1 MPSRTGRRLLKF
13 SSHPPCRTSLLS
25 PLDRCT
31 ASVCGCVCVCDR
43 ETVKVAGEGCD
54 HVVTEMYGMIA
65 LLKQRGQDF
74 QSHRPQCEV
83 FFFFFGQIF
92 TCPSHVTYL

>member
-1 MPSRTGRRLLKF
+1 M
-13 SSHPPCRTSLLS
+13 
-25 PLDRCT
+25 
-31 ASVCGCVCVCDR
+31 VVCVCDR

-83 FFFFFGQIF
+83 FFFFLVRF
-92 TCPSHVTYL
+92 SHVLHTLHICRIQVENQ